1 MRDRRSSS
9 CCSGGGGGD
18 LRTRR
23 VPDERKAGGDGI
35 CKGKTRICDQST
47 QNSFHFFFKGEREE
61 EEEKKDIKQFASSR
75 IRIPRP
81 ILTFIVPV
89 GGFFVASIATALI
102 IVVVVVVV
110 ILLEPRWILQRTQT
124 ETDRETNATATTAD

>member
-1 MRDRRSSS
+1 MRSIHAKFF
-9 CCSGGGGGD
+9 
-18 LRTRR
+18 
-23 VPDERKAGGDGI
+23 P
-35 CKGKTRICDQST
+35 
-47 QNSFHFFFKGEREE
+47 FFFQRRERRRRRR
-61 EEEKKDIKQFASSR
+61 KKDIKQFASSR

-124 ETDRETNATATTAD
+124 ETDGETNATATTAD